1 MPLSRFFFCKF
12 APESKKMKLWQ
23 EDVVTQNHM
32 PTAI

>member
-1 MPLSRFFFCKF
+1 MPLSRFFFVNLH
-12 APESKKMKLWQ
+12 PNQKKMKLWQ